1 LISRGNYF
9 FYITLSRTRPSA
21 LLVLSENTEEILLQL
36 KVIYDTQSRFEK
48 KLPDNAVMK
57 RLLW

>member
-1 LISRGNYF
+1 
-9 FYITLSRTRPSA
+9 